1 VLQFTQNGT
10 GGLFM
15 LAKALK
21 WGNSLALRIPKP
33 LSREC
38 GIEENTPVDIRVE
51 QNKLIIMPVRKQ
63 YFLEELLAGV
73 TQENTHAEVSPGR
86 PVGKELL

>member
-1 VLQFTQNGT
+1 
-10 GGLFM
+10 M